1 MHCKWKSISRFVSF
15 IRSTDRPGLFSGGL
29 NSLANGNGVKTNDL
43 LSYEWFIDNKP
54 LESTTDTIEYEDIS
68 YLMNDGMLKCKASN
82 TIGSNTDQIRLD
94 VQCKLYSSWTK
105 CLKTLSVVNI
115 GEAVCT
121 RFFQ

>member
-1 MHCKWKSISRFVSF
+1 M
-15 IRSTDRPGLFSGGL
+15 
-29 NSLANGNGVKTNDL
+29 KTNDL

-82 TIGSNTDQIRLD
+82 TIGSNTDQIRLN
-94 VQCKLYSSWTK
+94 VQCKFYSSWTK

-121 RFFQ
+121 RFFNSFGKIGYFIDVILLTNEKIPVVF